1 VLKSTYC
8 FDRGFKLIVDMHVH
22 IPFSGLEY
30 VEVEWREKFKNM
42 LIVAQKAGIDKQVIL
57 GLSSNNE
64 FVRELVDKHR
74 DKLIGFVRGCCT
86 DPKAPLIIEKFVKE
100 YGFRGVK
107 IHAEPNWSLSGLLS
121 AHTIFLKAAEFD
133 IPVVIHSWHDEEGL
147 MHEARTLIISEG
159 FSFPVRIIAELG
171 RRYPNTKFV
180 FVHMGGMWAKA
191 LDAARPYPNIYFDKS
206 GFDPE
211 RGIIES
217 AVEMIGASR
226 ILFGSDAPGRS
237 YISQLAKV
245 KYADISEGDKR
256 KILGENA
263 LKLLKEVS

>member
-1 VLKSTYC
+1 MII
-8 FDRGFKLIVDMHVH
+8 DIHVH
-22 IPFSGLEY
+22 IPYRGLED
-30 VEVEWREKFKNM
+30 VEVGWREKFERM
-42 LIVAQKAGIDKQVIL
+42 LIAAQKAGIERQAIL

-64 FVRELVDKHR
+64 FIRELVDKHR

-86 DPKAPLIIEKFVKE
+86 DPNAPVIVERFVKE
-100 YGFRGVK
+100 HGFRGVK
-107 IHAEPNWSLSGLLS
+107 IHAEPNWPLSGLLS
-121 AHTIFLKAAEFD
+121 AHAIFLKAAELNV
-133 IPVVIHSWHDEEGL
+133 PVVIHSWHDEEGL
-147 MHEARTLIISEG
+147 THEARTLIIQEG

-171 RRYPNTKFV
+171 RRYPDTKFI
-180 FVHMGGMWAKA
+180 FAHMGGMWAKA
-191 LDAARPYPNIYFDKS
+191 LDAARPYSNIYFDTS

-217 AVEMIGASR
+217 AVEMIGADR

-245 KYADISEGDKR
+245 KYADIGESDKR